1 MWSVLKFW
9 SFHGGQ
15 HEPTLHRNPVK
26 RSKCDNTAKIHGL
39 LLEIS
44 SKQFPKIQPN
54 LMQNTFG
61 LRFRFSVRRWYI
73 AKLKRWLLLQVINFN
88 QAWHFWAKGGLFIY
102 LFLDKWWSRN
112 LFTGK
117 IIKKY
122 STYNKSVAVKR
133 TTWLTATTLC

>member
-1 MWSVLKFW
+1 MRLIDWIAFYAYRQYFSKCNGGDYKLNVVSFEIL

-61 LRFRFSVRRWYI
+61 LRFRFSVRR
-73 AKLKRWLLLQVINFN
+73 
-88 QAWHFWAKGGLFIY
+88 
-102 LFLDKWWSRN
+102 
-112 LFTGK
+112 
-117 IIKKY
+117 
-122 STYNKSVAVKR
+122 
-133 TTWLTATTLC
+133 